1 MANIDGLPVNSAV
14 THAEFMSRTEDTSTT
29 GSVNFQNVTES
40 TSTTTGA
47 IRTAGGL
54 GVEKSL
60 NVGLDTEI
68 GGTLTVQTNLDV
80 NGVATVVGILN
91 TNDIAASGNINTTL
105 DMSANNILAVGD
117 IEAQTEMITPLITAT
132 TADVGTL
139 NLTNAFTA
147 PSLTVTAD
155 ATIHGN
161 LTVNGTTVTLNT
173 ATVDSEDPNITV
185 NKTGNDASSE
195 GAGFTVDRT
204 GTKGSFVYA
213 NALASKFKIGDLA
226 SEAEVVT
233 VSHTQTLTNK
243 TLTSPVLTTP
253 TTDIISATEQG
264 STPATPASGVRK
276 LYPKADG
283 FYQLDSTGLET
294 KVGSGSGGGGAVNL
308 ITNGSADDAIT
319 SIFAPYA
326 DAAGTRPVDG
336 TGGSPT
342 VTTSISA
349 VSPLTGTKSY
359 LLTKPASNTQGEG
372 WAVATVPLDLSYRA
386 KALKISVDYVV
397 NSGTFVAGSR
407 TTDSDIIWT
416 CYDITNSKIVEPSNI
431 KMFASST
438 TISDKFEATV
448 QFDYNCT
455 SFRLIAHCATTST
468 AAYEIKVDNVT
479 VSPSVY
485 VYGSPVTDFGL
496 PIVHTSNVTTNA
508 TLTTKTRR
516 VGDSYHVIGNIAFSG
531 ANTQNVTPSI
541 TLPYGLDS
549 SKLPSTGRIAVGQ
562 FTIRNGGTGAVTS
575 GSLIV
580 SVASFGNVV
589 AFEGVNPSLNSPYTI
604 GANHEYGFEFTIPVV
619 GLGSSVQMSD
629 SADARLMLARYKTAA
644 AQSIPSATFTI
655 VDFGTKDFDTHGAVT
670 TGAAWKFTAI
680 SSGYFRIGT
689 HIRVSTSLNAV
700 NFAARIYKNGVAGP
714 ALADNTTDNSASG
727 RGDITGSTIVEL
739 VAGDYVDIRVIQNS
753 GGAVTL
759 LSDADY
765 VYIDIEKLSGPS
777 AIAANESINA
787 VYTTAAG
794 QSIPNATDTIIDFGT
809 AEINSH
815 GNVVTGGAW
824 KFTANTSGVY
834 EVSAFT
840 QLAGGGSWSISEE
853 ALITLFKNGTSFSRI
868 GINVATVAHTS
879 SVPVQCAPRQIRLL
893 AEDYIDLRMN
903 QNSGAA
909 LSLVAAAQINWV
921 SIKKVG
927 N

>member
-14 THAEFMSRTEDTSTT
+14 THAEFMSRTGDTSTT

-47 IRTAGGL
+47 IKTAGGL

-60 NVGLDTEI
+60 NVGLDAEI

-80 NGVATVVGILN
+80 NGVATIVGILN

-105 DMSANNILAVGD
+105 DISANNILAVGD

-204 GTKGSFVYA
+204 GTKGSLVYA

-226 SEAEVVT
+226 SESEVVT

-253 TTDIISATEQG
+253 STDIISATEQG
-264 STPATPASGVRK
+264 STPATPAGGVRK

-294 KVGSGSGGGGAVNL
+294 KVGSGSGGGGVVNL
-308 ITNGSADDAIT
+308 ITNGSADDAIV
-319 SIFAPYA
+319 SIFTPYA
-326 DAAGTRPVDG
+326 DAAGTRPIDG

-407 TTDSDIIWT
+407 TTDSDIIWS

-455 SFRLIAHCATTST
+455 SFRLIAHIATPT
-468 AAYEIKVDNVT
+468 ASAFELKVDNVT

-485 VYGSPVTDFGL
+485 VYGTPITDKKAYTPSSSWAGTHTGFIARAGDCANIEFSNILTATPSGIFTVSSAQLFNGL
-496 PIVHTSNVTTNA
+496 GLSLDTAKFLGSGDTVNSVGTAHILRNGAQIYTGNVRYVA
-508 TLTTKTRR
+508 
-516 VGDSYHVIGNIAFSG
+516 SGNI
-531 ANTQNVTPSI
+531 
-541 TLPYGLDS
+541 
-549 SKLPSTGRIAVGQ
+549 
-562 FTIRNGGTGAVTS
+562 FTI
-575 GSLIV
+575 
-580 SVASFGNVV
+580 
-589 AFEGVNPSLNSPYTI
+589 I
-604 GANHEYGFEFTIPVV
+604 GATAGVGV
-619 GLGSSVQMSD
+619 GLAGDITPTSPFTFASGDKIGFKINVPVAGWSSSVQMSD
-629 SADARLMLARYKTAA
+629 SADTRIVLATANILAA
-644 AQSIPSATFTI
+644 ASVTSSARVQFNT
-655 VDFGTKDFDTHGAVT
+655 VTKDTHGMIT
-670 TGAAWKFTAI
+670 TGASWGAKI
-680 SSGYFRIGT
+680 VVPGEY
-689 HIRVSTSLNAV
+689 RVSVNMDVNAAINYQV
-700 NFAARIYKNGVAGP
+700 YVNGVSAGYI
-714 ALADNTTDNSASG
+714 LSAPVSLYG
-727 RGDITGSTIVEL
+727 YGQ
-739 VAGDYVDIRVIQNS
+739 RV
-753 GGAVTL
+753 
-759 LSDADY
+759 LSDLKSGDTVDVRSDTGGTVQATSY
-765 VYIDIEKLSGPS
+765 FSIERISGPQ
-777 AIAANESINA
+777 AIAANETVNA

-794 QSIPNATDTIIDFGT
+794 QIIPNATDTIIDFGT
-809 AEINSH
+809 AEVNSH
-815 GNVVTGGAW
+815 GNVTTGAAW
-824 KFTANTSGVY
+824 KFTAQTGGLY
-834 EVSAFT
+834 EVGCYV
-840 QLAGGGSWSISEE
+840 QLNSGGGWVVSTEAVVSI
-853 ALITLFKNGTSFSRI
+853 FKNASSFATL
-868 GINVATVAHTS
+868 GLYAQTVVNTVAVSIPCST
-879 SVPVQCAPRQIRLL
+879 RQVRLVAGDYVDIR
-893 AEDYIDLRMN
+893 IN
-903 QNSGAA
+903 QNSGVAIA
-909 LSLVAAAQINWV
+909 LVGSALRNWV

>member
-29 GSVNFQNVTES
+29 GAVNFQNVTES
-40 TSTTTGA
+40 TSPTTGA
-47 IRTAGGL
+47 IKTAGGL

-60 NVGLDTEI
+60 NVGLDAEI

-80 NGVATVVGILN
+80 NGVATIVGILN
-91 TNDIAASGNINTTL
+91 TNDIAASGNINTTF
-105 DMSANNILAVGD
+105 DMSANNILAIGNV
-117 IEAQTEMITPLITAT
+117 EAQTEMITPLISAT

-173 ATVDSEDPNITV
+173 ATVDSEDPNITL
-185 NKTGNDASSE
+185 NKNGNDASSE
-195 GAGFTVDRT
+195 GSGFTTDRT

-213 NALASKFKIGDLA
+213 NALASRYKIGDLA
-226 SEAEVVT
+226 SESEVVT

-294 KVGSGSGGGGAVNL
+294 KVGSGSGGGGVLNL
-308 ITNGSADDAIT
+308 ITNGSADDAIA
-319 SIFAPYA
+319 SIFTPYL
-326 DAAGTRPVDG
+326 DSGSRPVDG
-336 TGGSPT
+336 TGAGAT

-407 TTDSDIIWT
+407 TTDSDIIWS

-455 SFRLIAHCATTST
+455 SFRLIAHVATTST

-485 VYGSPVTDFGL
+485 VYGTPITDWQSFTASG
-496 PIVHTSNVTTNA
+496 TWTTNA
-508 TLTTKTRR
+508 QYTGRYRR
-516 VGDSYHVIGNIAFSG
+516 VGDSAEVSVGVTFTGAPVGAGQVYFNLPSGLVIDNTKRAGQSLATISDIFGIGKAYNG
-531 ANTQNVTPSI
+531 ASNVTNI
-541 TLPYGLDS
+541 TVEYGTTTS
-549 SKLPSTGRIAVGQ
+549 VAIGYESTATAQ
-562 FTIRNGGTGAVTS
+562 LAAVTQTAPFS
-575 GSLIV
+575 FTTGMSI
-580 SVASFGNVV
+580 SVV
-589 AFEGVNPSLNSPYTI
+589 
-604 GANHEYGFEFTIPVV
+604 FTVPI
-619 GLGSSVQMSD
+619 LGWSSSVQMSD
-629 SADARLMLARYKTAA
+629 SYDARIIQAKYRYTTAKTSGPTA
-644 AQSIPSATFTI
+644 PLN
-655 VDFGTKDFDTHGAVT
+655 FDTVVSDQAGFVT
-670 TGAAWKFTAI
+670 TGAAWKFTTQTAGKFVVQVAHNA
-680 SSGYFRIGT
+680 SG
-689 HIRVSTSLNAV
+689 TSVTTQL
-700 NFAARIYKNGVAGP
+700 FKNGALVDNFFTSPFTAGNGQ
-714 ALADNTTDNSASG
+714 LN
-727 RGDITGSTIVEL
+727 GSCQIDL
-739 VAGDYVDIRVIQNS
+739 VAGDYVDIRFDSSTTSNGGYINIFKIQ
-753 GGAVTL
+753 
-759 LSDADY
+759 
-765 VYIDIEKLSGPS
+765 GPQ
-777 AIAANESINA
+777 AIAASESINA

-794 QSIPNATDTIIDFGT
+794 QSIPHATDTIINFGD

-815 GNVVTGGAW
+815 GNVTTGAAW
-824 KFTANTSGVY
+824 KFTAQTSGVY
-834 EVSAFT
+834 EVSSFL
-840 QLAGGGSWSISEE
+840 QLSGGVSWAAGEE
-853 ALITLFKNGTSFSRI
+853 AYALLVKNGSVLNRI
-868 GINVATVAHTS
+868 GITVSTTTHTNT
-879 SVPVQCAPRQIRLL
+879 VPIHCVSRQIRLL
-893 AEDYIDLRMN
+893 AGEYVDIRLY
-903 QNSGAA
+903 QSSGAA
-909 LSLVAAAQINWV
+909 VSLVALGSINWI